1 MRLSEAIIRQSRN
14 QLRYPCLNARFGGKR
29 QIYHSVV
36 VLLCYVDRK
45 LVHLNSYIADK
56 LLPCRHLP
64 QIKRQLLAF
73 KDIPISTSTLARS
86 ASNNSIQTTIG
97 KLTLNSSFKFTQGL
111 TRSQLSFHLFRFL
124 NRFSRFSFGIR
135 SSLTSTSA
143 FSDRA
148 AIEGFI
154 IVTEGGSVDLHDSRF
169 GESVGTDQ
177 LVVAGM
183 IGCLELAIVTMQNGS
198 VVFLK
203 EGRGWY
209 SDDSCFL
216 GYTFRRPAEISAV
229 QSQCSEFSVSTTDTD
244 FMDTFCADTGVCW
257 LATEFKLSL
266 FAVRGT
272 LCSSCCTLMAGVTR
286 DTHPVTTVSTG
297 S

>member
-1 MRLSEAIIRQSRN
+1 MMRLSEAIIRQSRN

-124 NRFSRFSFGIR
+124 NRFSSFGFGIR

-143 FSDRA
+143 FSD
-148 AIEGFI
+148 
-154 IVTEGGSVDLHDSRF
+154 
-169 GESVGTDQ
+169 
-177 LVVAGM
+177 
-183 IGCLELAIVTMQNGS
+183 
-198 VVFLK
+198 
-203 EGRGWY
+203 
-209 SDDSCFL
+209 
-216 GYTFRRPAEISAV
+216 
-229 QSQCSEFSVSTTDTD
+229 
-244 FMDTFCADTGVCW
+244 
-257 LATEFKLSL
+257 
-266 FAVRGT
+266 
-272 LCSSCCTLMAGVTR
+272 
-286 DTHPVTTVSTG
+286 
-297 S
+297 